1 MEEKEKEGATKAAP
15 AAPAFTVENDGSRVR
30 KLLKPIETHTGKLDV
45 IKLRKPTYRDIM
57 SLGDPEQIVF
67 VSGGYVPQIDMAQ
80 IEKYI
85 VSLSG
90 IDALL
95 LEQVDYVDALA
106 LRDAVRD
113 FFRQRS

>member
-1 MEEKEKEGATKAAP
+1 MTEEDKGATGAAP
-15 AAPAFTVENDGSRVR
+15 APSFTVEDDGSRVR
-30 KLLKPIETHTGKLDV
+30 KLLKPIQGHGGAIDT
-45 IKLRKPTYRDIM
+45 IKLRKPNYRDIM
-57 SLGDPEQIVF
+57 TLGDPEQIVF

-85 VSLSG
+85 VKLSG
-90 IDALL
+90 LDQLL
-95 LEQVDYVDALA
+95 LEQVDYLDALA